1 MKKQAL
7 TVSILFSLLMSL
19 FLLLAGTSAYA
30 QCLPLAAA
38 YYSRSLSTSRI
49 TVNIPFDFIAVD
61 QTLPAGEYTIE
72 RAPHFDDHDL
82 LLMRSADNH
91 VAFFLA
97 VEDTNA
103 KQMPTETDL
112 VFNKIGDEYFLSQI
126 WIAGNNT
133 GREVP
138 KPRAERAL
146 ELSEAKHLAN
156 PVTVCLE
163 MQSHA
168 AL

>member
-7 TVSILFSLLMSL
+7 TVSILFSLLISL
-19 FLLLAGTSAYA
+19 LLLLAGTSAYA
-30 QCLPLAAA
+30 QRLPLAAA

-61 QTLPAGEYTIE
+61 KTLPAGEYTIE
-72 RAPHFDDHDL
+72 RAPNSDDHDL
-82 LLMRSADNH
+82 LMIRSTENH

-97 VEDTNA
+97 VEDANA
-103 KQMPTETDL
+103 PQTPTETRL
-112 VFNKIGDEYFLSQI
+112 IFNKIGDEYFLSQL

-138 KPRAERAL
+138 EPRAERVL
-146 ELSEAKHLAN
+146 ELSEARH
-156 PVTVCLE
+156 
-163 MQSHA
+163 
-168 AL
+168 